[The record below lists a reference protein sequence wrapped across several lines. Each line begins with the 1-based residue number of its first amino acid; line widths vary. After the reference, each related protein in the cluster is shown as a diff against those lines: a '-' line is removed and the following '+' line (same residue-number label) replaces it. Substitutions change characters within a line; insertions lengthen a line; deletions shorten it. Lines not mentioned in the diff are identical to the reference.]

1 MHTSHNGQL
10 RSAKNSIEIKVG
22 DLKLLLKLFL
32 SQKRSLRLG
41 SVLGHNLSPYE
52 DPYKKDR
59 LVKEIPGFHEFPRGC
74 VMGTGAKLSSQAG
87 AKIES
92 GPQLLKARRR
102 HKSTPNLECC
112 GAKLSINFTGSFGNQ
127 ANPDWHVS
135 CPPANQTGYCTNEN
149 ERPLCSRMR
158 YPYLARKSG

>member
-22 DLKLLLKLFL
+22 DLKLLLKLLL

-41 SVLGHNLSPYE
+41 YVLGHNLSPYE

-59 LVKEIPGFHEFPRGC
+59 LVTEIPGFHEFPRGC
-74 VMGTGAKLSSQAG
+74 VMSTSAKLSSQAG

-102 HKSTPNLECC
+102 HKSTPNLEM
-112 GAKLSINFTGSFGNQ
+112 LWSQVEHQLYWFFWQS
-127 ANPDWHVS
+127 S
-135 CPPANQTGYCTNEN
+135 E
-149 ERPLCSRMR
+149 S
-158 YPYLARKSG
+158 